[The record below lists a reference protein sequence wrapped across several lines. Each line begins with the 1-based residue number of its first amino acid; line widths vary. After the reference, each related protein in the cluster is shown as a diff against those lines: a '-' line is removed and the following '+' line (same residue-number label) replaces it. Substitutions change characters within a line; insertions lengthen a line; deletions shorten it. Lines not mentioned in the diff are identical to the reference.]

1 MNLLYRFIS
10 ISLLFISIWGK
21 AQTVTLTIDNLT
33 ISEGN
38 SATIT
43 ATLSTASTSETIISF
58 ASTGSAVLDG
68 DYEANYIG
76 KGAVTTVAGGNG
88 SGSAANQVDSPKGIT
103 IDDLGNLYVTERN
116 NHRVQKWAPG
126 ATVGITVAGG
136 NGQGDA
142 ANQLNQP
149 MDVAIDANG
158 DIYVADQLNHRIQ
171 KWVSGATSGTTVA
184 GVSGTSG
191 SAQNQLNEPLGI
203 ALDAAGNL
211 YVADGQNY
219 RIQKWQSG
227 ASTGST
233 VAGGNGYG
241 SNANQL
247 AIPGSIA
254 FDASGDMYLTD
265 GNNQRIQK
273 WSQGASEGVTVAG
286 GNGQGATL
294 NQLNNPASIALDPA
308 GNLYVS
314 EGGNHRVTKWKL
326 GASEGIIVA
335 GGNGF
340 GSGANQLN
348 NPRGVVVDRFGNVYV
363 ALTTDHSIRKV
374 TNAPQI
380 IVAVGQTTA
389 TMILKATT
397 DGVSEADETI
407 ILTPTATGAT
417 LTSSDA
423 ITLTIDDSVPTVT
436 GVTSTTA
443 NGTYKQGD
451 VIVITVGFSEVVNV
465 TGTPQLTLETG
476 DNDAV
481 VNYSS
486 GTGSNTLT
494 FNYTIGSSE
503 TSSDLDYKATN
514 SLALNGGTIKDAAGN
529 LATLT
534 LASPGA
540 TNSLGGNKALIIDTT
555 VPTVTGVTSTTANG
569 SYKQGDVIVI
579 TVGFSEVVNVTGT
592 PQLTLETGD
601 NDAVVNY
608 SSGTGSNT
616 LTFNYTIGSSETSSD
631 LDYKATNSLALN
643 GGTIKDAAGNLAT
656 LTLASPGATNSLGG
670 NKALIIDTTV
680 PTVTGVTSTTANG
693 SYKQGDVIV
702 ITVGFSEV
710 VNVTGTPQLTLE
722 TGDND
727 AVVNYSS
734 GTGSNTLT
742 FNYTIGSSETSSDL
756 DYKATNSLALNG
768 GTIKDAAGNLA
779 TLTLASP
786 GATNSLGGNKA
797 LIIDTT
803 VPTVTGV
810 TSTTANGS
818 YKQGDVIA
826 ITVEF
831 SEVVNVT
838 GTPQLTLE
846 TGDND
851 AVVNYSSGTGSNT
864 LTFNYTIGSGETSDD
879 LDYVSTN
886 SLAISVTSVDADG
899 DGFPDLDGNGD
910 PILNI
915 GTIKDAGLNDAILTL
930 ASPGATNSLGGNKD
944 LKINEAN
951 QSIPNHVPSEG
962 LISWYPFNGNANDES
977 GSGNNGVVSGATLS
991 SDANGNANSAY
1002 TFNGS
1007 SDYINIPNEFANGQ
1021 TLSSQ
1026 TFHIKFRFN
1035 QSGTYTLWNKDGSWR
1050 EVRIEILD
1058 DNSIGLFWAFPR
1070 TYSSIRTATNS
1081 IALNTWNDVVIIVAD
1096 DAASIFI
1103 NGVKQVSY
1111 QDTDNYNTVSSSN
1124 ISYSDEGSC
1133 GTQFGN
1139 NRFGFVKWSCSPKEY
1154 YSGDI
1159 DAFALWDRALTDDEI
1174 LKLYSGEDNTLPT
1187 ISITATNGST
1197 AVSDGATSSDATLS
1211 LKFTASEATSTFSAA
1226 DITVTNGIISNF
1238 SATSSTVYTATFTPT
1253 EEGATT
1259 IDVAANSF
1267 TDAAGNGNTASDQ
1280 FNWTFIL
1287 SLPAYVPSE
1296 GLISWYPF
1304 NGNAN
1309 DESGSG
1315 NNGTLS
1321 GATLDLDRFGNLN
1334 SSFSFNGSTD
1344 YIAFN
1349 LGSIENKLPAN
1360 SASTSSVW
1368 IKTEDLQGPIISLQ
1382 GTGGY
1387 TYNLHIGTL
1396 SDVVKSSGDYGM
1408 MIRDN
1413 CCGIGNYKWGSNVVN
1428 NNWHMITIVRSS
1440 NGTLKLYKDGVLDA
1454 TGNSGSSGELIFTP
1468 TKMAFGADLDW
1479 IILSKE
1485 GCGSCNTVDDQYFEG
1500 LLDDVGIWN
1509 RALTETEIIELYSGG
1524 DTPPKSGL
1532 DPTLTITARND
1543 SGVVLDSTISND
1555 SQVVLTF
1562 TTSQATTNFT
1572 VDDILVTNGTLSNFT
1587 AISSTIYTTNLTPLN
1602 DGSITVNVP
1611 MNVFTDAAGNSNTTS
1626 DQFNWIYDGTPPNM
1640 TISVTNGINSLSDGA
1655 VTADTS
1661 LIVTFTTNEPIINL
1675 YLEDIIVEGG
1685 GFLSFT
1691 KTSAS
1696 VYTGTFA
1703 PYVVSDTILIKVLS
1717 SVFTDLVGNTNTS
1730 ISQFNWIYD
1739 PNEEPIILSFNTT
1752 FPENIANGSIIG
1764 IIEAIDPDDDILSF
1778 NIISGNEKGAFKLDS
1793 VSGQLAVLDNVPL
1806 DFEINPSFELMISVS
1821 DGFHIIYATINI
1833 SLSDVL
1839 ENEDDETA
1847 LSIMKD
1853 ASKMIYPNPAMD
1865 IINIE
1870 MTEFKEATIY
1880 NLSGRKV
1887 LRSNDSRINV
1897 NSLIKGV
1904 YIMELE
1910 NKSGERFSTKL
1921 IKD

>member
-443 NGTYKQGD
+443 NGT
-451 VIVITVGFSEVVNV
+451 
-465 TGTPQLTLETG
+465 
-476 DNDAV
+476 
-481 VNYSS
+481 
-486 GTGSNTLT
+486 
-494 FNYTIGSSE
+494 
-503 TSSDLDYKATN
+503 
-514 SLALNGGTIKDAAGN
+514 
-529 LATLT
+529 
-534 LASPGA
+534 
-540 TNSLGGNKALIIDTT
+540 
-555 VPTVTGVTSTTANG
+555 
-569 SYKQGDVIVI
+569 
-579 TVGFSEVVNVTGT
+579 
-592 PQLTLETGD
+592 
-601 NDAVVNY
+601 
-608 SSGTGSNT
+608 
-616 LTFNYTIGSSETSSD
+616 
-631 LDYKATNSLALN
+631 
-643 GGTIKDAAGNLAT
+643 
-656 LTLASPGATNSLGG
+656 
-670 NKALIIDTTV
+670 
-680 PTVTGVTSTTANG
+680 
-693 SYKQGDVIV
+693 YKQGDVIV

-1524 DTPPKSGL
+1524 DTSPKSGL

>member
-443 NGTYKQGD
+443 NGT
-451 VIVITVGFSEVVNV
+451 
-465 TGTPQLTLETG
+465 
-476 DNDAV
+476 
-481 VNYSS
+481 
-486 GTGSNTLT
+486 
-494 FNYTIGSSE
+494 
-503 TSSDLDYKATN
+503 
-514 SLALNGGTIKDAAGN
+514 
-529 LATLT
+529 
-534 LASPGA
+534 
-540 TNSLGGNKALIIDTT
+540 
-555 VPTVTGVTSTTANG
+555 
-569 SYKQGDVIVI
+569 
-579 TVGFSEVVNVTGT
+579 
-592 PQLTLETGD
+592 
-601 NDAVVNY
+601 
-608 SSGTGSNT
+608 
-616 LTFNYTIGSSETSSD
+616 
-631 LDYKATNSLALN
+631 
-643 GGTIKDAAGNLAT
+643 
-656 LTLASPGATNSLGG
+656 
-670 NKALIIDTTV
+670 
-680 PTVTGVTSTTANG
+680 
-693 SYKQGDVIV
+693 YKQGDVIV

>member
-693 SYKQGDVIV
+693 SYKQGDVI
-702 ITVGFSEV
+702 
-710 VNVTGTPQLTLE
+710 
-722 TGDND
+722 
-727 AVVNYSS
+727 
-734 GTGSNTLT
+734 
-742 FNYTIGSSETSSDL
+742 
-756 DYKATNSLALNG
+756 
-768 GTIKDAAGNLA
+768 
-779 TLTLASP
+779 
-786 GATNSLGGNKA
+786 
-797 LIIDTT
+797 
-803 VPTVTGV
+803 
-810 TSTTANGS
+810 
-818 YKQGDVIA
+818 A

-1238 SATSSTVYTATFTPT
+1238 TATSSTVYTATFTPI

-1280 FNWTFIL
+1280 FNWTSIL

>member
-1 MNLLYRFIS
+1 MNFRFSFIS
-10 ISLLFISIWGK
+10 IPLLFISILGR

-33 ISEGN
+33 ISEGDA
-38 SATIT
+38 ATIT
-43 ATLSTASTSETIISF
+43 ATLSTATSEETIIKFTPSGT
-58 ASTGSAVLDG
+58 AKLQG
-68 DYEANYIG
+68 DYSVSDVG
-76 KGAVTTVAGGNG
+76 KGTVTTVAGGNG
-88 SGSAANQVDSPKGIT
+88 SGN
-103 IDDLGNLYVTERN
+103 
-116 NHRVQKWAPG
+116 
-126 ATVGITVAGG
+126 
-136 NGQGDA
+136 A
-142 ANQLNQP
+142 ANQLNF
-149 MDVAIDANG
+149 DVWYFAGVATDASGNV
-158 DIYVADQLNHRIQ
+158 YVSDKANNRVQ
-171 KWVSGATSGTTVA
+171 KWVPEAT
-184 GVSGTSG
+184 
-191 SAQNQLNEPLGI
+191 
-203 ALDAAGNL
+203 
-211 YVADGQNY
+211 
-219 RIQKWQSG
+219 
-227 ASTGST
+227 
-233 VAGGNGYG
+233 
-241 SNANQL
+241 
-247 AIPGSIA
+247 
-254 FDASGDMYLTD
+254 
-265 GNNQRIQK
+265 
-273 WSQGASEGVTVAG
+273 EGVTVAG
-286 GNGQGATL
+286 GNGQGSGS
-294 NQLNNPASIALDPA
+294 NQFNYPNGMAVDAS
-308 GNLYVS
+308 GNLYIADAN
-314 EGGNHRVTKWKL
+314 NHRVQKWVP
-326 GASEGIIVA
+326 GATEGVTVA
-335 GGNGF
+335 GGNGA
-340 GSGANQLN
+340 GGNANQLN
-348 NPRGVVVDRFGNVYV
+348 KPAGIALDALGNVYIGDRENHRVQKWASGATEGVTVAGGNGSGSNANQLTYPYGVALDVSGNVYVVDEYSMRIQKWVPGATEGITVAGGNGNGSNSNQFDFVAGLAVDATGNIYVTEREGDRVQKWSPGATEGITVAGGNGEGNNSNQLFYPIGVALDALGNVYV
-363 ALTTDHSIRKV
+363 ADARNYRIQKV
-374 TNAPQI
+374 TMEPQI
-380 IVAVGQTTA
+380 IIAAGETSGTLIISA
-389 TMILKATT
+389 IDDNLS
-397 DGVSEADETI
+397 SEGTETV

-423 ITLTIDDSVPTVT
+423 ITLTID
-436 GVTSTTA
+436 
-443 NGTYKQGD
+443 GT
-451 VIVITVGFSEVVNV
+451 N
-465 TGTPQLTLETG
+465 
-476 DNDAV
+476 
-481 VNYSS
+481 
-486 GTGSNTLT
+486 
-494 FNYTIGSSE
+494 
-503 TSSDLDYKATN
+503 
-514 SLALNGGTIKDAAGN
+514 
-529 LATLT
+529 
-534 LASPGA
+534 
-540 TNSLGGNKALIIDTT
+540 
-555 VPTVTGVTSTTANG
+555 
-569 SYKQGDVIVI
+569 
-579 TVGFSEVVNVTGT
+579 
-592 PQLTLETGD
+592 
-601 NDAVVNY
+601 
-608 SSGTGSNT
+608 
-616 LTFNYTIGSSETSSD
+616 
-631 LDYKATNSLALN
+631 
-643 GGTIKDAAGNLAT
+643 
-656 LTLASPGATNSLGG
+656 
-670 NKALIIDTTV
+670 
-680 PTVTGVTSTTANG
+680 
-693 SYKQGDVIV
+693 
-702 ITVGFSEV
+702 
-710 VNVTGTPQLTLE
+710 
-722 TGDND
+722 
-727 AVVNYSS
+727 
-734 GTGSNTLT
+734 
-742 FNYTIGSSETSSDL
+742 
-756 DYKATNSLALNG
+756 
-768 GTIKDAAGNLA
+768 
-779 TLTLASP
+779 
-786 GATNSLGGNKA
+786 
-797 LIIDTT
+797 
-803 VPTVTGV
+803 PTVTGV

-826 ITVEF
+826 ITVGF

-846 TGDND
+846 TGGND

>member
-529 LATLT
+529 LAT
-534 LASPGA
+534 
-540 TNSLGGNKALIIDTT
+540 
-555 VPTVTGVTSTTANG
+555 
-569 SYKQGDVIVI
+569 
-579 TVGFSEVVNVTGT
+579 
-592 PQLTLETGD
+592 
-601 NDAVVNY
+601 
-608 SSGTGSNT
+608 
-616 LTFNYTIGSSETSSD
+616 
-631 LDYKATNSLALN
+631 
-643 GGTIKDAAGNLAT
+643 
-656 LTLASPGATNSLGG
+656 
-670 NKALIIDTTV
+670 
-680 PTVTGVTSTTANG
+680 
-693 SYKQGDVIV
+693 
-702 ITVGFSEV
+702 
-710 VNVTGTPQLTLE
+710 
-722 TGDND
+722 
-727 AVVNYSS
+727 
-734 GTGSNTLT
+734 
-742 FNYTIGSSETSSDL
+742 
-756 DYKATNSLALNG
+756 
-768 GTIKDAAGNLA
+768 
-779 TLTLASP
+779 
-786 GATNSLGGNKA
+786 
-797 LIIDTT
+797 
-803 VPTVTGV
+803 
-810 TSTTANGS
+810 
-818 YKQGDVIA
+818 
-826 ITVEF
+826 
-831 SEVVNVT
+831 
-838 GTPQLTLE
+838 
-846 TGDND
+846 
-851 AVVNYSSGTGSNT
+851 
-864 LTFNYTIGSGETSDD
+864 
-879 LDYVSTN
+879 
-886 SLAISVTSVDADG
+886 
-899 DGFPDLDGNGD
+899 
-910 PILNI
+910 
-915 GTIKDAGLNDAILTL
+915 LTL

>member
-1 MNLLYRFIS
+1 M
-10 ISLLFISIWGK
+10 
-21 AQTVTLTIDNLT
+21 
-33 ISEGN
+33 
-38 SATIT
+38 
-43 ATLSTASTSETIISF
+43 
-58 ASTGSAVLDG
+58 
-68 DYEANYIG
+68 
-76 KGAVTTVAGGNG
+76 
-88 SGSAANQVDSPKGIT
+88 
-103 IDDLGNLYVTERN
+103 
-116 NHRVQKWAPG
+116 
-126 ATVGITVAGG
+126 
-136 NGQGDA
+136 
-142 ANQLNQP
+142 
-149 MDVAIDANG
+149 
-158 DIYVADQLNHRIQ
+158 
-171 KWVSGATSGTTVA
+171 
-184 GVSGTSG
+184 
-191 SAQNQLNEPLGI
+191 
-203 ALDAAGNL
+203 
-211 YVADGQNY
+211 
-219 RIQKWQSG
+219 
-227 ASTGST
+227 
-233 VAGGNGYG
+233 
-241 SNANQL
+241 
-247 AIPGSIA
+247 
-254 FDASGDMYLTD
+254 
-265 GNNQRIQK
+265 
-273 WSQGASEGVTVAG
+273 
-286 GNGQGATL
+286 
-294 NQLNNPASIALDPA
+294 
-308 GNLYVS
+308 
-314 EGGNHRVTKWKL
+314 
-326 GASEGIIVA
+326 
-335 GGNGF
+335 
-340 GSGANQLN
+340 
-348 NPRGVVVDRFGNVYV
+348 
-363 ALTTDHSIRKV
+363 
-374 TNAPQI
+374 
-380 IVAVGQTTA
+380 
-389 TMILKATT
+389 
-397 DGVSEADETI
+397 
-407 ILTPTATGAT
+407 
-417 LTSSDA
+417 
-423 ITLTIDDSVPTVT
+423 
-436 GVTSTTA
+436 
-443 NGTYKQGD
+443 
-451 VIVITVGFSEVVNV
+451 
-465 TGTPQLTLETG
+465 
-476 DNDAV
+476 
-481 VNYSS
+481 
-486 GTGSNTLT
+486 T

-579 TVGFSEVVNVTGT
+579 TVG
-592 PQLTLETGD
+592 
-601 NDAVVNY
+601 
-608 SSGTGSNT
+608 
-616 LTFNYTIGSSETSSD
+616 
-631 LDYKATNSLALN
+631 
-643 GGTIKDAAGNLAT
+643 
-656 LTLASPGATNSLGG
+656 
-670 NKALIIDTTV
+670 
-680 PTVTGVTSTTANG
+680 
-693 SYKQGDVIV
+693 
-702 ITVGFSEV
+702 
-710 VNVTGTPQLTLE
+710 
-722 TGDND
+722 
-727 AVVNYSS
+727 
-734 GTGSNTLT
+734 
-742 FNYTIGSSETSSDL
+742 
-756 DYKATNSLALNG
+756 
-768 GTIKDAAGNLA
+768 
-779 TLTLASP
+779 
-786 GATNSLGGNKA
+786 
-797 LIIDTT
+797 
-803 VPTVTGV
+803 
-810 TSTTANGS
+810 
-818 YKQGDVIA
+818 
-826 ITVEF
+826 F

>member
-579 TVGFSEVVNVTGT
+579 TVG
-592 PQLTLETGD
+592 
-601 NDAVVNY
+601 
-608 SSGTGSNT
+608 
-616 LTFNYTIGSSETSSD
+616 
-631 LDYKATNSLALN
+631 
-643 GGTIKDAAGNLAT
+643 
-656 LTLASPGATNSLGG
+656 
-670 NKALIIDTTV
+670 
-680 PTVTGVTSTTANG
+680 
-693 SYKQGDVIV
+693 
-702 ITVGFSEV
+702 
-710 VNVTGTPQLTLE
+710 
-722 TGDND
+722 
-727 AVVNYSS
+727 
-734 GTGSNTLT
+734 
-742 FNYTIGSSETSSDL
+742 
-756 DYKATNSLALNG
+756 
-768 GTIKDAAGNLA
+768 
-779 TLTLASP
+779 
-786 GATNSLGGNKA
+786 
-797 LIIDTT
+797 
-803 VPTVTGV
+803 
-810 TSTTANGS
+810 
-818 YKQGDVIA
+818 
-826 ITVEF
+826 F